1 MHPQR
6 LFILEKIL
14 TNALNIPI
22 VRLLRMEMELLHTRN

>member
-14 TNALNIPI
+14 TNALKHPNSEA
-22 VRLLRMEMELLHTRN
+22 VKDTMELLHTRN